1 MGVVC
6 RVRKNIISKLQIRL
20 ESKFL
25 LEYRSEV
32 AENEVPSQILDYLEL
47 GRKRVRNS
55 TDRRLCGTRCR
66 CPWHPH
72 LGCWASVVHYT
83 GAVVLNTGGA
93 DD

>member
-1 MGVVC
+1 MC

-47 GRKRVRNS
+47 GRKRVKRG
-55 TDRRLCGTRCR
+55 RLFKFLNRGHSFCEPG
-66 CPWHPH
+66 
-72 LGCWASVVHYT
+72 Y
-83 GAVVLNTGGA
+83 AVVLRCKPYLG
-93 DD
+93 